1 MNPSAIVKGQT
12 KVKGYIQLGTGKKGE
27 QRLSHNT
34 LRANLRRLINY
45 GDPQFL
51 IKVVY
56 YGSGG
61 SKGILFTTQLSASQ
75 MLNSLRT
82 NYNIEDVFKNEW
94 DTKAKKV

>member
-1 MNPSAIVKGQT
+1 MNPSAIVKGKT
-12 KVKGYIQLGTGKKGE
+12 TVKGFIQLGTGKKGE

-34 LRANLRRLINY
+34 LRANLRRLIHY

-75 MLNSLRT
+75 LLNSMRT
-82 NYNIEDVFKNEW
+82 TQRMDDIFKNNWETSK
-94 DTKAKKV
+94 TK